1 MIAVNTNAMEL
12 VRKIIVPTSTTFT
25 LTLPKEMIGKEI
37 EVVASEVKA
46 PRVLT
51 ELEKQQ
57 RIEAI
62 EAIFKDSRI
71 DLSNFKFDR
80 DEANNYDD

>member
-1 MIAVNTNAMEL
+1 MEL
-12 VRKIIVPTSTTFT
+12 VKKIIVPKSTTLT

-37 EVVASEVKA
+37 EVTAIEVKA
-46 PRVLT
+46 PRALT

-57 RIEAI
+57 RMDAI
-62 EAIFKDSRI
+62 MAIFKDSRV

-80 DEANNYDD
+80 NEANNYDD

>member
-1 MIAVNTNAMEL
+1 MEL
-12 VRKIIVPTSTTFT
+12 VKKVIVPTSTTFT

-57 RIEAI
+57 RMEAI
-62 EAIFKDSRI
+62 EAIFQDSRV
-71 DLSNFKFDR
+71 DLRNFKFDR
-80 DEANNYDD
+80 DEANTYDD

>member
-1 MIAVNTNAMEL
+1 MEPI
-12 VRKIIVPTSTTFT
+12 RKIIVPTSTTFT
-25 LTLPKEMIGKEI
+25 LTLPKGMIGKEI

-46 PRVLT
+46 PCVLT

-57 RIEAI
+57 KIEAI
-62 EAIFKDSRI
+62 EAIFKDHRV

>member
-1 MIAVNTNAMEL
+1 MEL
-12 VRKIIVPTSTTFT
+12 VKKVIVPTSTTFT

-46 PRVLT
+46 PRILS

-57 RIEAI
+57 RMEAI
-62 EAIFKDSRI
+62 EAIFKDSRCGPQELQI
-71 DLSNFKFDR
+71 
-80 DEANNYDD
+80 

>member
-1 MIAVNTNAMEL
+1 MEQ
-12 VRKIIVPTSTTFT
+12 VRKIIVPKSTTFT
-25 LTLPKEMIGKEI
+25 LTLPKEMIGKKI

-46 PRVLT
+46 PRILT
-51 ELEKQQ
+51 EPEKQQ

-62 EAIFKDSRI
+62 EAIFKDSRV

>member
-1 MIAVNTNAMEL
+1 MEL

-62 EAIFKDSRI
+62 EAIFKDSRV

>member
-1 MIAVNTNAMEL
+1 MEL
-12 VRKIIVPTSTTFT
+12 VKKVIVPTSTTFT

-46 PRVLT
+46 PRTLT

-57 RIEAI
+57 RQEAI
-62 EAIFKDSRI
+62 EAIFRDNRV

-80 DEANNYDD
+80 DDANNYDD

>member
-1 MIAVNTNAMEL
+1 MEL
-12 VRKIIVPTSTTFT
+12 VKKVIVPTSTTFT

-46 PRVLT
+46 PRILS

-57 RIEAI
+57 RMEAI
-62 EAIFKDSRI
+62 EAIFKDSRV
-71 DLSNFKFDR
+71 DLRNFKFDR
-80 DEANNYDD
+80 DEANNYGD

>member
-1 MIAVNTNAMEL
+1 MER

-57 RIEAI
+57 RMEAI
-62 EAIFKDSRI
+62 EAIFKDSRV

-80 DEANNYDD
+80 EANNYH

>member
-1 MIAVNTNAMEL
+1 MEQ

-37 EVVASEVKA
+37 EVVASEVKV
-46 PRVLT
+46 PHVLT
-51 ELEKQQ
+51 ELEKGQ
-57 RIEAI
+57 RIKAI
-62 EAIFKDSRI
+62 EAIFKDSRV

>member
-1 MIAVNTNAMEL
+1 MEP

-25 LTLPKEMIGKEI
+25 LTLPKEMVGKEI
-37 EVVASEVKA
+37 EVVACEVKA

-51 ELEKQQ
+51 ELEKQK
-57 RIEAI
+57 RMEAI
-62 EAIFKDSRI
+62 EAIFKDSRV

-80 DEANNYDD
+80 NEANNYDD

>member
-1 MIAVNTNAMEL
+1 MEL

-25 LTLPKEMIGKEI
+25 LTLPKEMIGREI

-57 RIEAI
+57 RMEAI
-62 EAIFKDSRI
+62 EAIFRDSRV

-80 DEANNYDD
+80 DQANNYDD

>member
-1 MIAVNTNAMEL
+1 MEL

>member
-1 MIAVNTNAMEL
+1 MEP
-12 VRKIIVPTSTTFT
+12 VKKIIVPTSTSFT

-37 EVVASEVKA
+37 EVVASEVNA

-57 RIEAI
+57 RMEAI
-62 EAIFKDSRI
+62 EAIFKDSRV

>member
-1 MIAVNTNAMEL
+1 MEL
-12 VRKIIVPTSTTFT
+12 VRKIIVPTSTTLT
-25 LTLPKEMIGKEI
+25 LTLPEDAIGKKVEI
-37 EVVASEVKA
+37 VASNVET

-51 ELEKQQ
+51 EFEKQQ

-62 EAIFKDSRI
+62 EQIFKDSRV

-80 DEANNYDD
+80 DEANNYDE

>member
-1 MIAVNTNAMEL
+1 MEP

-25 LTLPKEMIGKEI
+25 LTVPKEMVGKEI
-37 EVVASEVKA
+37 EVVACEVKA

-51 ELEKQQ
+51 ELEKQK
-57 RIEAI
+57 RMEAI
-62 EAIFKDSRI
+62 EAIFKDSRV

-80 DEANNYDD
+80 NEANNYDD

>member
-1 MIAVNTNAMEL
+1 MEL

-25 LTLPKEMIGKEI
+25 LTLPEEMIGKEI

-51 ELEKQQ
+51 ELEKDQ
-57 RIEAI
+57 RMQAI
-62 EAIFKDSRI
+62 RAIFKDYRV
-71 DLSNFKFDR
+71 DLSNFKFNR